1 MRSAVK
7 LSEEIAEESIERS
20 DDVKIEE
27 DQERVQGEEWFLY
40 IRLYSYRNYQHH
52 LHSIW
57 ASSARTCQK
66 ISFFLSVF
74 SSLW

>member
-27 DQERVQGEEWFLY
+27 DQERVQGEE
-40 IRLYSYRNYQHH
+40 
-52 LHSIW
+52 
-57 ASSARTCQK
+57 
-66 ISFFLSVF
+66 
-74 SSLW
+74 